1 MKLDISMYLVTDS
14 TYHSEESLLKTVDEA
29 CRGGVTI
36 VQLREKN
43 LTSREYLERAI
54 KVKKVTDKYDIP
66 LIIDDRVDIVMASGA
81 AGVHVGDKDMPV
93 DYARRI
99 LGKDKIVGATAK
111 TVEKALEVYEK
122 GADYL
127 GVGAIFPTTTKV
139 LTKLTEVSTLND
151 ICRAVP
157 IPVLA
162 IGGLNSGN
170 IDVLNDSP
178 IDGVAV
184 VSAIMKSK
192 DPMKAASELK
202 ERIDMIIKRNRK

>member
-162 IGGLNSGN
+162 IGGLNSSN

>member
-139 LTKLTEVSTLND
+139 LTKLTEVSALND

-162 IGGLNSGN
+162 IGGLNSSN

-192 DPMKAASELK
+192 DPMKSASELK
-202 ERIDMIIKRNRK
+202 ERIDMIIKRNKK